1 MADTVHFLKMPK
13 LLKIFSILILILCL
27 SACSESPYV
36 EFYSYHELMEYE
48 FFSHGWFP
56 GILKEDAFAIKETYD
71 VGSRHAFGQ
80 FEFKRRN
87 LYEAELKNCRLVP
100 ADSLL
105 TIIAEIERPV
115 VPQRFAT
122 TENIAKGQYILVKY
136 DDFYLIAE
144 KNANRIY
151 FVR

>member
-1 MADTVHFLKMPK
+1 MLKLPS
-13 LLKIFSILILILCL
+13 FLILFLCL

-71 VGSRHAFGQ
+71 VASRHAFGQ
-80 FEFKRRN
+80 FEFRRRE
-87 LYEAELKNCRLVP
+87 LYEAELKNCRMVP

-105 TIIAEIERPV
+105 AKIEEIERPAFPGWFV
-115 VPQRFAT
+115 EKR
-122 TENIAKGQYILVKY
+122 NIEKGQYILMKY

-144 KNANRIY
+144 KNANRIH
-151 FVR
+151 FFR